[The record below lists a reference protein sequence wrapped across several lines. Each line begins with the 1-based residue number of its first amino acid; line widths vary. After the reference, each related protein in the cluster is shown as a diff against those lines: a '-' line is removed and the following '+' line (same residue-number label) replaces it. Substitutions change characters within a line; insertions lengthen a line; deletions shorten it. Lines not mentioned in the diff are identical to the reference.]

1 MNTYLKRGWGAGQ
14 REWVNWATG
23 SGVVEPKKA
32 VAITAFFRHKK
43 VMTFSSD
50 ELILAL
56 VSLVRATRPG
66 MLRQEA
72 DGFSVDFEAIA
83 RGKTPGDADRLLLK
97 MGAVMESSTPYPAE
111 NPNSS
116 VSLDLD
122 AAEARQI
129 ADALAKL
136 ELLQAWPEDVMDMSR
151 ALRARLLNQ
160 Q

>member
-1 MNTYLKRGWGAGQ
+1 MIR
-14 REWVNWATG
+14 
-23 SGVVEPKKA
+23 VVERQKD
-32 VAITAFFRHKK
+32 VDITSLLAHKK

-111 NPNSS
+111 NPDSS

>member
-1 MNTYLKRGWGAGQ
+1 M
-14 REWVNWATG
+14 
-23 SGVVEPKKA
+23 
-32 VAITAFFRHKK
+32 I
-43 VMTFSSD
+43 FSSD

-56 VSLVRATRPG
+56 VGLVRATRPG

-83 RGKTPGDADRLLLK
+83 RSETPASADRLLLK
-97 MGAVMESSTPYPAE
+97 MGAVMGSSTPYPAK
-111 NPNSS
+111 NPESA

-136 ELLQAWPEDVMDMSR
+136 ELLQAWPQDVTEMSR
-151 ALRARLLNQ
+151 ALRARLISDAGQISREN
-160 Q
+160 

>member
-1 MNTYLKRGWGAGQ
+1 
-14 REWVNWATG
+14 
-23 SGVVEPKKA
+23 
-32 VAITAFFRHKK
+32 
-43 VMTFSSD
+43 MTFSSD

-83 RGKTPGDADRLLLK
+83 RSETRGSADRLLLK
-97 MGAVMESSTPYPAE
+97 MGAVMGSSTPYPAE
-111 NPNSS
+111 NPDSA

-136 ELLQAWPEDVMDMSR
+136 ELLQAWPQDVMEMSR
-151 ALRARLLNQ
+151 ALRTRLVSDAGQRSREN
-160 Q
+160 

>member
-1 MNTYLKRGWGAGQ
+1 MIR
-14 REWVNWATG
+14 
-23 SGVVEPKKA
+23 VVERQKD
-32 VAITAFFRHKK
+32 VDITSLLAHKK

-56 VSLVRATRPG
+56 VSLVRATRPS

-83 RGKTPGDADRLLLK
+83 RSKTPGDADRLLLK
-97 MGAVMESSTPYPAE
+97 MGSVMGAETPYPAK
-111 NPNSS
+111 NPDSS

-122 AAEARQI
+122 AGEARQI

-136 ELLQAWPEDVMDMSR
+136 ETVQAWPEDVMEMSR
-151 ALRARLLNQ
+151 ALRARLTKPGNDKIA
-160 Q
+160 

>member
-1 MNTYLKRGWGAGQ
+1 MTP
-14 REWVNWATG
+14 
-23 SGVVEPKKA
+23 VVGRQKG
-32 VAITAFFRHKK
+32 VAITPFLSHKE
-43 VMTFSSD
+43 VMTFTSD

-72 DGFSVDFEAIA
+72 DGFSVDFEAIS
-83 RGKTPGDADRLLLK
+83 RSKTPGDADRLLLK
-97 MGAVMESSTPYPAE
+97 MGAVMGSSTPYPAE
-111 NPNSS
+111 NPGSS

-122 AAEARQI
+122 ATEARQI